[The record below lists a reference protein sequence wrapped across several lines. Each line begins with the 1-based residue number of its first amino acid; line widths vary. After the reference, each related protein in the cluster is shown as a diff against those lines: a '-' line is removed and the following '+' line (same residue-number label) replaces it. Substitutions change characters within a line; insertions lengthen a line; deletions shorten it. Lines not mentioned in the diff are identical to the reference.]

1 MTTITIPKGLSK
13 KGELVLI
20 PKAEYEKLIA
30 AKRVVEFT
38 PTPAERRDLA
48 RARKNYARGKFITL
62 NELKQN
68 LGFTH

>member
-1 MTTITIPKGLSK
+1 MTTITIPKELSRK
-13 KGELVLI
+13 DELVLI

-48 RARKNYARGKFITL
+48 RGRKNYARGKFLTFD
-62 NELKQN
+62 ELKRN
-68 LGFTH
+68 LGFTR